1 MQQSVRAA
9 ARAARGLGYERIAL
23 VLQGGGALG
32 AYQAGV
38 YQGLH
43 EAGIEPDVVAGISIG
58 AINAALIVGN
68 PPERRVERLREFWE
82 TVSEPGLAWPLA
94 AWPTPAAIPGTEHV
108 LGELARLALAAQS
121 LLRGQLG
128 FFTPRIPPPWAR
140 MKGDPG
146 ATSFY
151 DSAPLAETLGRLVDF
166 ERLNAGAVRLALGAV
181 NVRTANFAYFDSAD
195 MPLGPAHVLASG
207 ALPPGFAP
215 VEIEGEHYWD
225 GGLVSNT
232 PLEYVIDGEP
242 HRDTLAFQVDL
253 WSARGRVPETLLDAF
268 ERDKDIRYSSRTR
281 RGTDALA
288 ARQRMR
294 RAIGD
299 ALEALPPEI
308 RARPAIRRLE
318 PFGSVKVMNV
328 IHLIYQAKW
337 RESYAKDYEFGRGTM
352 EEHWRVG
359 LEHTRRTLAEPGIL
373 APPPPE
379 LGVVTHDL
387 HRPGAAGVARER
399 SIA

>member
-1 MQQSVRAA
+1 MQQSARPTP
-9 ARAARGLGYERIAL
+9 RAARDLGYERVAL

-38 YQGLH
+38 YEALH

-58 AINAALIVGN
+58 AVNAALIVGN
-68 PPERRVERLREFWE
+68 PPGRRVERLREFWE

-94 AWPTPAAIPGTEHV
+94 AWPMPAAIPGTEHG

-140 MKGDPG
+140 VKGDPG

-151 DSAPLAETLGRLVDF
+151 DADPLAETLRRLVDF
-166 ERLNAGAVRLALGAV
+166 ARVNAGGVRLALGAV
-181 NVRTANFAYFDSAD
+181 NVRTGNFVYFDSAER
-195 MPLGPAHVLASG
+195 PLGPAHVMASG

-215 VEIEGEHYWD
+215 VEIDGEHYWD

-232 PLEYVIDGEP
+232 PLEYVVDGEP
-242 HRDTLAFQVDL
+242 YRDTLAFQVDL
-253 WSARGRVPETLLDAF
+253 WSARGRVPETLLDAL

-288 ARQRMR
+288 ARQRVR

-299 ALEALPPEI
+299 ALEALPLEA
-308 RARPAIRRLE
+308 RTRPAVRRLE
-318 PFGSVKVMNV
+318 AFASVKVMNV

-337 RESYAKDYEFGRGTM
+337 HGGYAKDYEFGPDAM
-352 EEHWRVG
+352 AEHWRVG
-359 LEHTRRTLAEPGIL
+359 LEHTRRTLAEPRVL

-387 HRPGAAGVARER
+387 HRASDPGATQER